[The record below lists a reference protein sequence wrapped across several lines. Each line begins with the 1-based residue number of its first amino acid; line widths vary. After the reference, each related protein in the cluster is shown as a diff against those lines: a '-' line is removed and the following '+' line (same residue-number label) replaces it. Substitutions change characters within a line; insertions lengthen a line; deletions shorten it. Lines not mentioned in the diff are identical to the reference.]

1 MIGTDIR
8 GWVRDSPTTGASI
21 VPTLR
26 GVWTTGG
33 DGLWYVCRTCLSR
46 LTGRGVSLP
55 NVEHVWHDQ
64 PSPIGVCAGCE

>member
-1 MIGTDIR
+1 MIGADIR
-8 GWVRDSPTTGASI
+8 EWVRDSPTASAPI

-26 GVWTTGG
+26 GVWTTGE

-55 NVEHVWHDQ
+55 GVSHVWQ
-64 PSPIGVCAGCE
+64 NQISRSGVCTGCE